1 MSDNIQEFKREVGQA
16 AEHIIATGLNLEH
29 KGNKYRCL
37 NRYAHRHSDKN
48 PSMSWD
54 PNALQF
60 LCFGCGM
67 KIDIYSYYKDHL
79 NYSHN
84 EIMREFGLTNDYK
97 GLSMQRNRE
106 TFTSQIKELKPISQE
121 CIDYIAI
128 RGIAKET
135 VEAFELKTYKDRIAF
150 PYYKLETLVGVK
162 TRLPRKHNKETDGE
176 KMLSV
181 TGSKPYLF
189 NAKNIELGGDLLI
202 CEGEFDCM
210 VLWQCGFKNVV
221 SVGAGANSVNS
232 LLDQAKELLDNFD
245 SLIIVSDNDPAG
257 DKMDAMFT
265 EKYGN
270 KVKLIDKKLYKLNDV
285 NEDYI
290 KYGQA
295 QIEKLINS
303 AKLKI
308 EGIRDLEADPYRG
321 VSSNGDYFIPTG
333 IKSIDYALNDL
344 VSGCVT
350 LITGRS
356 NGGKTTFCTQVQ
368 ANAIDKGFKV
378 FLISGEGK
386 QEELLNN
393 FYTAV
398 IGRKDEYFNSIKVNK
413 RYRKEPKPHILQ
425 ALQKWHYKKL
435 KLFCKGDSKLKST
448 AELFQMMALEVK
460 ANRHELIIIDNLMS
474 ILNMQKASEKLEA
487 QADFIQN
494 CCDFAK
500 AYNVHIIVVLHPNKT
515 YTKGSEMDFEQISGT
530 NDIPNKA
537 DNIIS
542 VIREYDEDKLREGI
556 DGRIQLIKNR
566 YWSDLLTVN
575 THYDAETKMLLEIED
590 ETKECIAYN
599 FGFERF
605 LANESGWEDIGRV
618 DDDRD

>member
-1 MSDNIQEFKREVGQA
+1 MSDNIQEFKRKVGQA
-16 AEHIIATGLNLEH
+16 AEHIIATGLNLERR
-29 KGNKYRCL
+29 GNKYRCL
-37 NRYAHRHSDKN
+37 NKYAHRHGDNN

-67 KIDIYSYYKDHL
+67 KTDIYSYYKEHL

-84 EIMREFGLTNDYK
+84 EIMREFGLADDYK

-106 TFTSQIKELKPISQE
+106 TFTSQVKELKPITQE
-121 CIDYIAI
+121 CIDYIVL
-128 RGIAKET
+128 RGITKET
-135 VEAFELKTYKDRIAF
+135 IDAFELQTFKDRIAF

-189 NAKNIELGGDLLI
+189 NAKNIELGGELI
-202 CEGEFDCM
+202 VCEGEFDCM
-210 VLWQCGFKNVV
+210 VIWQCGFKNVV

-232 LLDQAKELLDNFD
+232 LIEQAKELFDKFD

-265 EKYGN
+265 EKFGV
-270 KVKLIDKKLYKLNDV
+270 KAKLIDKKIYKKNDV

-290 KYGQA
+290 KHGQL
-295 QIEKLINS
+295 QVEKLINS

-308 EGIRDLEADPYRG
+308 EGIRDLETDPYRG
-321 VSSNGDYFIPTG
+321 ISSNGDYFIPTG
-333 IKSIDYALNDL
+333 IKSVDNALNDL

-386 QEELLNN
+386 QEELINN

-435 KLFCKGDSKLKST
+435 KLFCKGDSKLKTT

-474 ILNMQKASEKLEA
+474 ILDMQKATEKLEA
-487 QADFIQN
+487 QADFLQN
-494 CCDFAK
+494 CCDFSK

-515 YTKGSEMDFEQISGT
+515 YTKGRDMEFEQISGT
-530 NDIPNKA
+530 SDLANKA
-537 DNIIS
+537 DNIIAI
-542 VIREYDEDKLREGI
+542 IREYDEEKQREGVN
-556 DGRIQLIKNR
+556 GRIQVSKNR
-566 YWSDLLTVN
+566 YWSDLPIVN
-575 THYDAETKMLLEIED
+575 VYYDPETRMLLEIED
-590 ETKECIAYN
+590 GTGEFIAYS
-599 FGFERF
+599 FGFEQY
-605 LANESGWEDIGRV
+605 LEDDGGWEELGRYV
-618 DDDRD
+618 

>member
-1 MSDNIQEFKREVGQA
+1 LGNGIQDFKNRIGQD
-16 AEHIIATGLNLEH
+16 AEGIIATGLNLERR
-29 KGNKYRCL
+29 GNKYRCL
-37 NRYAHRHSDKN
+37 NRYAHRHGDNN
-48 PSMSWD
+48 PSMSWN

-84 EIMREFGLTNDYK
+84 EIMREFGLADDYQK
-97 GLSMQRNRE
+97 LSMQRNRD
-106 TFTSQIKELKPISQE
+106 TFTNQVKELRPITQE
-121 CIDYIAI
+121 CVDYISK
-128 RGIAKET
+128 RGITKET
-135 VEAFELKTYKDRIAF
+135 MQAFELQTYKDRIAF
-150 PYYKLETLVGVK
+150 PYYKFETLVGVK
-162 TRLPRKHNKETDGE
+162 TRLPRKHCKETDGE

-189 NAKNIELGGDLLI
+189 NAKNIELGGDLI
-202 CEGEFDCM
+202 VCEGEFDCM

-232 LLDQAKELLDNFD
+232 LLDQAKDIFD
-245 SLIIVSDNDPAG
+245 KFDTLIIVSDNDPSG
-257 DKMDAMFT
+257 DNMDAMFT
-265 EKYGN
+265 EKFGT
-270 KVKLIDKKLYKLNDV
+270 KVKLVDKKIYKLNDV

-290 KYGQA
+290 KHGQG

-308 EGIRDLEADPYRG
+308 EGIRDLEDEPYRG
-321 VSSNGDYFIPTG
+321 VSDNGDYFIPTG
-333 IKSIDYALNDL
+333 IKSVDYALNDL

-368 ANAIDKGFKV
+368 ANAIDKGYKV

-386 QEELLNN
+386 QEELINN

-413 RYRKEPKPHILQ
+413 RFRKEPKPEILK
-425 ALQKWHYKKL
+425 ALQKWHKKKL
-435 KLFCKGDSKLKST
+435 KLFCKGDSKLKTT

-460 ANRHELIIIDNLMS
+460 VNRHELIIIDNLMS
-474 ILNMQKASEKLEA
+474 ILDMQKASEKLEA
-487 QADFIQN
+487 QADFLQN

-515 YTKGSEMDFEQISGT
+515 YTKGSDMNFEQISGT
-530 NDIPNKA
+530 SDLANKA
-537 DNIIS
+537 DNIIAI
-542 VIREYDEDKLREGI
+542 IREYDEDKLKEGLN
-556 DGRIQLIKNR
+556 GRIQVSKNR
-566 YWSDLLTVN
+566 YWSDLPIVKV
-575 THYDAETKMLLEIED
+575 HYDAETRMLLEVED
-590 ETKECIAYN
+590 ETGQYVAYN
-599 FGFERF
+599 FGFEKF
-605 LANESGWEDIGRV
+605 LTDNGDWEDLGKYV
-618 DDDRD
+618 